1 MSMSIAEA
9 KSQFSSV
16 IERAA
21 GGEEVTITK
30 HGKPVAKIVPI
41 VAREQGLAQRLVKQM
56 IERRDREGAT
66 LGDLTWK
73 ELRDEGRKY

>member
-41 VAREQGLAQRLVKQM
+41 LAREQGLAQRLVKQM

>member
-41 VAREQGLAQRLVKQM
+41 VAHDPARVRELFRKMTEL
-56 IERRDREGAT
+56 RDREGAT